1 MKFQEG
7 RTVGIDLGTTFST
20 LAYLN
25 EEGVPVPIVND
36 DGEQELPSLILL
48 ANSGHV
54 VVGPNKMRAAMEDP
68 DNVVDRIKRH
78 MGETEEEY
86 KKTFDGKEI
95 TPEFLSALILKKL
108 KQDAEKQLGKIGNA
122 VITVPYYFN
131 DLRRK
136 ATQDAGKIAGLHVI
150 DIINEPTAATLTY
163 AWKDNALG
171 EMGESKKPRHVLVY
185 DLGGGT
191 FDVTVV
197 SCAQNH
203 FRVLATDGDVMLGG
217 VDWNDRLLNYAAD
230 QFQQEHGIDFRG
242 VASAEQMIRYECD
255 QAKIA
260 LSRLEETIIS
270 CRCNG
275 KSSSVQITRDQLEEL
290 TADLTQR
297 TIDTTENVIEQANI
311 SAEQLDCLVMVGGSS
326 LMPAVRNR
334 LADVIG
340 IAPFEDLSPFTAVA
354 QGAAIHA
361 SILEAK
367 HRKQQNGMGESLR
380 RMLSSIKQTN
390 VNSHGLGIVTRNPK
404 NDKPYNYVMIP
415 RNTKL
420 PAEKRQ
426 KFVTN
431 KDGQQR
437 VHVKVLQGEAPDPS
451 ACVQI
456 GDCRIT
462 DLPENLPK
470 GSPVEVVYRFDESGR
485 ISVQAEEKTGS
496 VSAKTEIERQ
506 GALDKSKID
515 ILVDLADTYRVE

>member
-25 EEGVPVPIVND
+25 EEGVPIPIVND

-48 ANSGHV
+48 ADSGHV

-78 MGETEEEY
+78 MGETEDEY

-171 EMGESKKPRHVLVY
+171 EMAENEKPRHVLVY

-230 QFQQEHGIDFRG
+230 QFQQEHGIDFRE

-255 QAKIA
+255 QAKVA
-260 LSRLEETIIS
+260 LSQSEETMIS

-275 KSSSVQITRDQLEEL
+275 KSSSVQVTRDQLEEL

-311 SAEQLDCLVMVGGSS
+311 SIEQLDCLVMVGGSS

-334 LADVIG
+334 LADAIG
-340 IAPFEDLSPFTAVA
+340 ISPFEDLSPFTAVA

-367 HRKQQNGMGESLR
+367 HRKQQNGMAESLR
-380 RMLSSIKQTN
+380 KMLSSIKQTN

-404 NDKPYNYVMIP
+404 NEKPYNYVMIP

-431 KDGQQR
+431 KEGQQR

-462 DLPENLPK
+462 GLPENLPK

-506 GALDKSKID
+506 GALDESKID
-515 ILVDLADTYRVE
+515 VLVDLANTYRVE

>member
-25 EEGVPVPIVND
+25 EEGVPVPFTNE

-54 VVGPNKMRAAMEDP
+54 VVGPNRMRAAMEDSN
-68 DNVVDRIKRH
+68 NVVERIKRH
-78 MGETEEEY
+78 MGETEDEY

-136 ATQDAGKIAGLHVI
+136 ATQDAGRIAGIHVI
-150 DIINEPTAATLTY
+150 DIVNEPTAATLTY

-171 EMGESKKPRHVLVY
+171 ETSDTDKQRYVLVY

-197 SCAQNH
+197 SCTQNH

-217 VDWNDRLLNYAAD
+217 VDWNDRLLDYVAD
-230 QFQQEHGIDFRG
+230 QFQQEHGIDFR
-242 VASAEQMIRYECD
+242 ATPAAAQMILYECD
-255 QAKIA
+255 QAKIV
-260 LSRLEETIIS
+260 LSQSEEAVIS
-270 CRCNG
+270 CRCEG
-275 KSSSVQITRDQLEEL
+275 KSSSVHVTRSQFEEL
-290 TADLTQR
+290 TADLAQR
-297 TIDTTENVIEQANI
+297 TMDTTEGVIQQAKI

-326 LMPAVRNR
+326 LMPMVRER
-334 LADVIG
+334 LVEGIG
-340 IAPFEDLSPFTAVA
+340 VSPFEDISPFTAVA

-361 SILEAK
+361 AILEAK
-367 HRKQQNGMGESLR
+367 HRKEQDGMSDRLR
-380 RMLSSIKQTN
+380 KMLRSVKQTN
-390 VNSHGLGIVTRNPK
+390 VNSHSLGIVARNPK
-404 NDKPYNYVMIP
+404 NDKPCNYVMIP

-420 PAEKRQ
+420 PVEKRQ
-426 KFVTN
+426 TFVTN
-431 KDGQQR
+431 KPGQKR
-437 VHVKVLQGEAPDPS
+437 VHVKVLQSEAPDPS

-462 DLPENLPK
+462 GLPENLPQ
-470 GSPVEVVYRFDESGR
+470 GSPVEVIYRFDESGR
-485 ISVQAEEKTGS
+485 ISVQAEEKTGA
-496 VSAKTEIERQ
+496 VSATTEIERQ
-506 GALDKSKID
+506 GALDDAKID
-515 ILVDLADTYRVE
+515 VLADLANTYRVE

>member
-25 EEGVPVPIVND
+25 EDGIPVPVVND

-171 EMGESKKPRHVLVY
+171 EMGENEKPRHVLVY

-230 QFQQEHGIDFRG
+230 QFQQEHGIDFRE
-242 VASAEQMIRYECD
+242 VATAEQMIRFECD

-260 LSRLEETIIS
+260 LSQSEETNIS

-275 KSSSVQITRDQLEEL
+275 KSSSIQITRDQLEEL

-326 LMPAVRNR
+326 LMP
-334 LADVIG
+334 
-340 IAPFEDLSPFTAVA
+340 
-354 QGAAIHA
+354 
-361 SILEAK
+361 
-367 HRKQQNGMGESLR
+367 M
-380 RMLSSIKQTN
+380 SSA
-390 VNSHGLGIVTRNPK
+390 
-404 NDKPYNYVMIP
+404 
-415 RNTKL
+415 L
-420 PAEKRQ
+420 P
-426 KFVTN
+426 
-431 KDGQQR
+431 
-437 VHVKVLQGEAPDPS
+437 P
-451 ACVQI
+451 
-456 GDCRIT
+456 
-462 DLPENLPK
+462 
-470 GSPVEVVYRFDESGR
+470 
-485 ISVQAEEKTGS
+485 
-496 VSAKTEIERQ
+496 
-506 GALDKSKID
+506 SKIF
-515 ILVDLADTYRVE
+515 LHSQQLPRVRRYTLRFSKRSIESNRMAWQRACAKCSARSNRQTLIHMAWEL

>member
-25 EEGVPVPIVND
+25 EEGVPVPITNE
-36 DGEQELPSLILL
+36 DGDQELPSLILL

-54 VVGPNKMRAAMEDP
+54 VVGPNRMRAAMEDP
-68 DNVVDRIKRH
+68 NNVVERIKRH
-78 MGETEEEY
+78 MGETEDEY

-136 ATQDAGKIAGLHVI
+136 ATQDAGRIAGIHVI

-171 EMGESKKPRHVLVY
+171 ETSDTDKQRYVLVY

-197 SCAQNH
+197 SCTQNH

-217 VDWNDRLLNYAAD
+217 VDWNDRLLDYVAD
-230 QFQQEHGIDFRG
+230 QFQQEHGIDFR
-242 VASAEQMIRYECD
+242 ATPAAAQMIRYECD
-255 QAKIA
+255 QAKIL
-260 LSRLEETIIS
+260 LSQSEEAVIS
-270 CRCNG
+270 CRCEG
-275 KSSSVQITRDQLEEL
+275 KSFSVPVTRSQFEEL
-290 TADLTQR
+290 TADLAQR
-297 TIDTTENVIEQANI
+297 TMDTTEGVIQQAKI
-311 SAEQLDCLVMVGGSS
+311 SVEQLDCLVMVGGSS
-326 LMPAVRNR
+326 LMPMVRER
-334 LADVIG
+334 LVDEIG
-340 IAPFEDLSPFTAVA
+340 VSPFEDISPFTAVA

-361 SILEAK
+361 AILEAK
-367 HRKQQNGMGESLR
+367 HRKEQDGMADGLR
-380 RMLSSIKQTN
+380 KMLRSVKQTN
-390 VNSHGLGIVTRNPK
+390 VNSHGLGIVARNPK
-404 NDKPYNYVMIP
+404 DDKPCNYVMIP

-420 PAEKRQ
+420 PVEKRQ
-426 KFVTN
+426 TFVTN
-431 KDGQQR
+431 KPGQKR

-462 DLPENLPK
+462 GLPENLPQ
-470 GSPVEVVYRFDESGR
+470 GSPVEVIYRFDESGR
-485 ISVQAEEKTGS
+485 ISVRAEEKTGS
-496 VSAKTEIERQ
+496 VSATTEIERQ
-506 GALDKSKID
+506 GALDDAKID
-515 ILVDLADTYRVE
+515 VLADLANTYRVE

>member
-25 EEGVPVPIVND
+25 EEGVPVPITNE
-36 DGEQELPSLILL
+36 DGDQELPSLILL

-54 VVGPNKMRAAMEDP
+54 VVGPNRMRAAMEDP
-68 DNVVDRIKRH
+68 NNVVERIKRH
-78 MGETEEEY
+78 MGETEDEY

-136 ATQDAGKIAGLHVI
+136 ATQDAGRIAGIHVI

-171 EMGESKKPRHVLVY
+171 ETSDTDKQRHVLVY

-197 SCAQNH
+197 SCTQNH

-217 VDWNDRLLNYAAD
+217 VDWNDRLLDYVAD
-230 QFQQEHGIDFRG
+230 QFQQEHGIDFR
-242 VASAEQMIRYECD
+242 ATPAAAQMIRYECD
-255 QAKIA
+255 QAKIL
-260 LSRLEETIIS
+260 LSQSEEAVIS
-270 CRCNG
+270 CRCEG
-275 KSSSVQITRDQLEEL
+275 KSFSVPVTRSQFEEL
-290 TADLTQR
+290 TADLAQR
-297 TIDTTENVIEQANI
+297 TMDTTEGVIQQAKI
-311 SAEQLDCLVMVGGSS
+311 SVEQLDCLVMVGGSS
-326 LMPAVRNR
+326 LMPMVRER
-334 LADVIG
+334 LVDEIG
-340 IAPFEDLSPFTAVA
+340 VAPFEDISPFTAVA

-361 SILEAK
+361 AILEAK
-367 HRKQQNGMGESLR
+367 HRKAQDGMADGLR
-380 RMLSSIKQTN
+380 KMLRSVKQTN
-390 VNSHGLGIVTRNPK
+390 VNSHSLGIVARNPK
-404 NDKPYNYVMIP
+404 DDKPCNYVMIP

-420 PAEKRQ
+420 PVEKRQ
-426 KFVTN
+426 TFVTN
-431 KDGQQR
+431 KPGQKR

-462 DLPENLPK
+462 GLPENLPQ
-470 GSPVEVVYRFDESGR
+470 GSPVEVIYRFDESGR
-485 ISVQAEEKTGS
+485 ISVRAEEKTGA
-496 VSAKTEIERQ
+496 VSAATEIERQ
-506 GALDKSKID
+506 GALDDAEID
-515 ILVDLADTYRVE
+515 VLADLANTYRVE